1 MFSIFFFIAMIGL
14 LIFVTVSHPVHTILS
29 LIVVACAV
37 SGICLIMGAE
47 FLGFLFIIIYV
58 GAIAVLFLFVV
69 MMIAVNLLYTD
80 SFNPLNESFGV
91 IGLALVLQMIY
102 FFNGDKSIVLFDYQL
117 WANIVLTE
125 SNLVIF
131 NHMLYGG
138 FLSSVLVAAGFL
150 LLISMIGSIFLTVQD
165 YTTQK
170 SQLIYDQ
177 LQRVAT
183 IFINGHQFKKS
194 YN

>member
-1 MFSIFFFIAMIGL
+1 
-14 LIFVTVSHPVHTILS
+14 VVLS
-29 LIVVACAV
+29 
-37 SGICLIMGAE
+37 
-47 FLGFLFIIIYV
+47 
-58 GAIAVLFLFVV
+58 
-69 MMIAVNLLYTD
+69 
-80 SFNPLNESFGV
+80 
-91 IGLALVLQMIY
+91 
-102 FFNGDKSIVLFDYQL
+102 DYHL
-117 WANIVLTE
+117 WANIFLTE
-125 SNLVIF
+125 TNLVLF
-131 NHMLYGG
+131 NHMLYSG

-194 YN
+194 YK